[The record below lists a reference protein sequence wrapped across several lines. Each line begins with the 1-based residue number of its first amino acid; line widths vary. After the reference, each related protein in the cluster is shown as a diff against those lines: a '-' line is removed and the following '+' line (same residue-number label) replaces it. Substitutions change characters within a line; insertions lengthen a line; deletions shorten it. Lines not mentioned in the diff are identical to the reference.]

1 MPSKKVLC
9 HGVEDMAERIQLRV
23 GALSMVFEPQ
33 LGFLRYMTYGG
44 KEILR
49 GVYAAVRD
57 RNWGTIEPRV
67 SMVELQ
73 EEDEGFVLSFDVE
86 CISGDVDFFWRGR
99 IVGEP
104 GRVEFS
110 LDGIARKS
118 FSRNRLGFSVLHPAE
133 CAGLACRVGKV
144 DGTVEEGVFPLLISP
159 HQPFMDMK
167 SIAHEVDGVRSE
179 ITFAGDIFEMEDQR
193 NWTDASYKTYCTPLA
208 LPFPVDVAEGEV
220 IQQTIVIE
228 VEGTTDIV
236 DEDRG
241 CVLLA
246 VESIGGENLMHI
258 GLGLASDAGEL
269 SEVEL
274 ARLRALNL
282 SHLRVDLHLAEQGW
296 QTVLAR
302 AWREA
307 EALAIGLE
315 VAIFVSDAAA
325 RQLAELAGA
334 LDGADICRILVFHED
349 EKSTTAGWVNLAREY
364 LSGLQVPIGAGSND
378 YFTELNRE
386 RPPVEVLDLVSYSLN
401 PQVHA
406 FDDVSLAETLMMQMV
421 VAHSAR
427 QFCGDLPL
435 CVSPVTLLP
444 RFNPNVTGAE
454 PEPGPGDL
462 PPQVDVRQ
470 MSLFGA
476 GWTALSLKY
485 LALRGVASSTY
496 YETSGWRGVMERAE
510 GSALPEVFQSIAG
523 AVFPLYHVLAD
534 VGEYAGG
541 KVFPVHTSDLLRV
554 DGVALVK
561 GERRR
566 LLLVNL
572 TGETVAV
579 QISGWT
585 GAAYVV
591 QLDERNVER
600 AMSEPEVFRAEQG
613 VRYVRVESLDL
624 LPYAVTRVDLE
635 VDS

>member
-1 MPSKKVLC
+1 
-9 HGVEDMAERIQLRV
+9 
-23 GALSMVFEPQ
+23 
-33 LGFLRYMTYGG
+33 
-44 KEILR
+44 
-49 GVYAAVRD
+49 
-57 RNWGTIEPRV
+57 
-67 SMVELQ
+67 
-73 EEDEGFVLSFDVE
+73 
-86 CISGDVDFFWRGR
+86 
-99 IVGEP
+99 
-104 GRVEFS
+104 
-110 LDGIARKS
+110 
-118 FSRNRLGFSVLHPAE
+118 
-133 CAGLACRVGKV
+133 
-144 DGTVEEGVFPLLISP
+144 
-159 HQPFMDMK
+159 
-167 SIAHEVDGVRSE
+167 
-179 ITFAGDIFEMEDQR
+179 
-193 NWTDASYKTYCTPLA
+193 
-208 LPFPVDVAEGEV
+208 
-220 IQQTIVIE
+220 
-228 VEGTTDIV
+228 
-236 DEDRG
+236 
-241 CVLLA
+241 
-246 VESIGGENLMHI
+246 
-258 GLGLASDAGEL
+258 
-269 SEVEL
+269 
-274 ARLRALNL
+274 
-282 SHLRVDLHLAEQGW
+282 
-296 QTVLAR
+296 
-302 AWREA
+302 
-307 EALAIGLE
+307 LAIGLE

-334 LDGADICRILVFHED
+334 LDGVDICRILVFHED